1 MASPNGG
8 SRASEIPEL
17 LASSDGRPLQAVGV
31 GTSSFPF
38 VAEDVRDAVLAAL
51 ELGYRHLDTASL
63 YGSEQL
69 VGEAVAEAALRGVIA
84 SRADVFVT
92 TKVWNDDH
100 GRATTLAAFDAINK
114 PIMDPEQY
122 LIADE
127 MCIRETGKLKR
138 ELGWKAQYNDGAMLI
153 AAYDEYRAKK
163 AGRAYATQTAVPA
176 E

>member
-63 YGSEQL
+63 YGSGQL

-92 TKVWNDDH
+92 TKVWCTQCHPDLVLPSLKESLQL
-100 GRATTLAAFDAINK
+100 RCLCSFL
-114 PIMDPEQY
+114 QLSLFS
-122 LIADE
+122 LI
-127 MCIRETGKLKR
+127 C
-138 ELGWKAQYNDGAMLI
+138 
-153 AAYDEYRAKK
+153 
-163 AGRAYATQTAVPA
+163 
-176 E
+176 